1 MILPSAQAAT
11 QQRMLT
17 EEKDILN
24 LITIPSISSTIS
36 WPNFFPLIYSF
47 CLKKEVDYIRFA
59 SHLK

>member
-24 LITIPSISSTIS
+24 LITITSISSTNS
-36 WPNFFPLIYSF
+36 WSNFFPLIYSF
-47 CLKKEVDYIRFA
+47 NKKKEIDYVRFA